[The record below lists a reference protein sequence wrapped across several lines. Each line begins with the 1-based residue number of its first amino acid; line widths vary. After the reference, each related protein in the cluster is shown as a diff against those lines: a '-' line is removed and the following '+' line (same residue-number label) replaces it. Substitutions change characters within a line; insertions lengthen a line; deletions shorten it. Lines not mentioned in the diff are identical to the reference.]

1 MTASL
6 PGSPDPEAHVRDPD
20 QSEGRTPSQ
29 RSPELRASDA
39 ERDRAI
45 ELLRQ
50 HAALG
55 RLTPSELEER
65 TENAY
70 AAKTRAD
77 LAALL
82 RDLPRS
88 ATGQPTVQGKAR
100 RWFVAILGR
109 PQRRGRFRLRGHA
122 IALSVLA
129 APDID
134 LCNVDIE
141 GSELV
146 IYVFSLLGGPDIY
159 VADSMR
165 VEMSGFS
172 SLFSNDQEGS
182 QRPADSESPVIW
194 VRAYSLIGGCT
205 VWRLPP
211 HLQTLPY
218 RAARRAARALT
229 ADSATDVPS

>member
-1 MTASL
+1 M
-6 PGSPDPEAHVRDPD
+6 HDPD
-20 QSEGRTPSQ
+20 QSEGRPPRQ
-29 RSPELRASDA
+29 QSPELRASDA
-39 ERDRAI
+39 ERDRAMD
-45 ELLRQ
+45 LLRQ
-50 HAALG
+50 HAASG

-82 RDLPRS
+82 QDLPTS
-88 ATGQPTVQGKAR
+88 ASGQSAGQGKAR

-109 PQRRGRFRLRGHA
+109 PQRRGRSRLRGRA

-134 LCNVDIE
+134 LCNADIE

-146 IYVFSLLGGPDIY
+146 IYAFSLLGGPDIY
-159 VADSMR
+159 VADSMK

-172 SLFSNDQEGS
+172 SLVGNDLEGS
-182 QRPADSESPVIW
+182 QSPADPDAPVIS

-211 HLQTLPY
+211 HLRALPY
-218 RAARRAARALT
+218 RAARRAAKELT
-229 ADSATDVPS
+229 AGTAADFPS

>member
-1 MTASL
+1 M
-6 PGSPDPEAHVRDPD
+6 HDPD
-20 QSEGRTPSQ
+20 QSEGRPPSQ
-29 RSPELRASDA
+29 QSPELRASDA

-45 ELLRQ
+45 DLLRQ
-50 HAALG
+50 HAASG
-55 RLTPSELEER
+55 RMTPSELEER
-65 TENAY
+65 TENAN

-82 RDLPRS
+82 QDLPTS
-88 ATGQPTVQGKAR
+88 ATGQSAGQGKAR

-109 PQRRGRFRLRGHA
+109 PQRRGRSRLRGRA
-122 IALSVLA
+122 IALSILA

-134 LCNVDIE
+134 LCNADIE

-146 IYVFSLLGGPDIY
+146 IYAFSLLGGPDIY
-159 VADSMR
+159 VADSMK

-172 SLFSNDQEGS
+172 SLVGNDLEGS
-182 QRPADSESPVIW
+182 QSPADPDAPVIS

-211 HLQTLPY
+211 YLRALPY
-218 RAARRAARALT
+218 RAARRAAKELT
-229 ADSATDVPS
+229 AGTAADFPS

>member
-1 MTASL
+1 M
-6 PGSPDPEAHVRDPD
+6 HDPD

-29 RSPELRASDA
+29 QSPELRASDA

-45 ELLRQ
+45 ELLQQ
-50 HAALG
+50 HAASG

-65 TENAY
+65 TENTY

-82 RDLPRS
+82 QDLPTS
-88 ATGQPTVQGKAR
+88 ATEQLAGQGKAR

-109 PQRRGRFRLRGHA
+109 PQRRGRSRLRGHA
-122 IALSVLA
+122 IALSFLA

-134 LCNVDIE
+134 LCNADIE
-141 GSELV
+141 GSKLV
-146 IYVFSLLGGPDIY
+146 IYAFSLLGGPDIY
-159 VADSMR
+159 VADSMK

-172 SLFSNDQEGS
+172 SLVGNDMEGS
-182 QRPADSESPVIW
+182 QGPADPRAPVIW
-194 VRAYSLIGGCT
+194 IRSYALIGGCT

-211 HLQTLPY
+211 NLRALPY
-218 RAARRAARALT
+218 RTARRAAKKLT
-229 ADSATDVPS
+229 AGSATDFPS

>member
-1 MTASL
+1 M
-6 PGSPDPEAHVRDPD
+6 HHPD
-20 QSEGRTPSQ
+20 QSQGRTPSQ
-29 RSPELRASDA
+29 QSPELRASDA

-45 ELLRQ
+45 ELLQ
-50 HAALG
+50 NHAASG

-82 RDLPRS
+82 QDLPTS
-88 ATGQPTVQGKAR
+88 VTGQSAGQGRAR
-100 RWFVAILGR
+100 RWFVAFLRR
-109 PQRRGRFRLRGHA
+109 PQRRGRSRLRGRA

-134 LCNVDIE
+134 LCNADIE

-146 IYVFSLLGGPDIY
+146 IYAFSLLGGPDIY
-159 VADSMR
+159 VADSMK

-172 SLFSNDQEGS
+172 SLVGNELEGS
-182 QRPADSESPVIW
+182 QRPADPEAPVIW
-194 VRAYSLIGGCT
+194 VRAYSLFGGCT

-211 HLQTLPY
+211 HLQAMPY
-218 RAARRAARALT
+218 RAARRAAKKLT
-229 ADSATDVPS
+229 ARSAKDLPS

>member
-1 MTASL
+1 MHD
-6 PGSPDPEAHVRDPD
+6 PGQSEAH
-20 QSEGRTPSQ
+20 TPSQ

-45 ELLRQ
+45 ELLQQ
-50 HAALG
+50 HAASG

-65 TENAY
+65 TENAC

-82 RDLPRS
+82 QDLPTS
-88 ATGQPTVQGKAR
+88 ATGQSAGQGKAR

-109 PQRRGRFRLRGHA
+109 PQRRGRSRLRGRA

-134 LCNVDIE
+134 LCNSDIE

-146 IYVFSLLGGPDIY
+146 IYSFSLFGGPDIY
-159 VADSMR
+159 VADSMK

-172 SLFSNDQEGS
+172 SLVGNDLEGS
-182 QRPADSESPVIW
+182 QRPADPEAPVIW

-211 HLQTLPY
+211 HLRALPHW
-218 RAARRAARALT
+218 AARRAARKLT
-229 ADSATDVPS
+229 AGSASDLPS

>member
-1 MTASL
+1 MYD
-6 PGSPDPEAHVRDPD
+6 PG
-20 QSEGRTPSQ
+20 QSEGRTPSAQ
-29 RSPELRASDA
+29 SPELRISDA

-45 ELLRQ
+45 ELLQQ
-50 HAALG
+50 HAASG
-55 RLTPSELEER
+55 RLTPAELQER

-82 RDLPRS
+82 QDLPTS
-88 ATGQPTVQGKAR
+88 ATGQSASQGKAR

-109 PQRRGRFRLRGHA
+109 PRRRGRSRLRGHA

-134 LCNVDIE
+134 LCNADIE

-146 IYVFSLLGGPDIY
+146 IYAVSLLGGPDIY
-159 VADSMR
+159 VADSMK

-172 SLFSNDQEGS
+172 SLVGNDLEGS
-182 QRPADSESPVIW
+182 QRPADPQAPVIW

-211 HLQTLPY
+211 HLRAVPY
-218 RAARRAARALT
+218 RAARRAARELT
-229 ADSATDVPS
+229 AGGATDLPS

>member
-1 MTASL
+1 M
-6 PGSPDPEAHVRDPD
+6 HDPD
-20 QSEGRTPSQ
+20 QSEARRPSQ
-29 RSPELRASDA
+29 QSPELRVSDA

-50 HAALG
+50 HAASG

-65 TENAY
+65 TESAD

-77 LAALL
+77 LAVLL
-82 RDLPRS
+82 QDLPTS
-88 ATGQPTVQGKAR
+88 ATGQAAGQGKAR

-109 PQRRGRFRLRGHA
+109 PRRRGRSRLAGHA

-134 LCNVDIE
+134 LCNADIE

-146 IYVFSLLGGPDIY
+146 IYAFSLLGGPDIY
-159 VADSMR
+159 VADSMK

-172 SLFSNDQEGS
+172 SLVGNELEGS
-182 QRPADSESPVIW
+182 QRAADPEAPVIW

-211 HLQTLPY
+211 HLRALPY
-218 RAARRAARALT
+218 RAARGAARELT
-229 ADSATDVPS
+229 AGSATDFPS

>member
-1 MTASL
+1 MHD
-6 PGSPDPEAHVRDPD
+6 PG
-20 QSEGRTPSQ
+20 QSERRTPSQ
-29 RSPELRASDA
+29 QSPELRVSDA

-45 ELLRQ
+45 ELLGQ
-50 HAALG
+50 HAASG
-55 RLTPSELEER
+55 RLTAAELEDR

-82 RDLPRS
+82 QDLPTS
-88 ATGQPTVQGKAR
+88 ATGQSAGQGKAR

-109 PQRRGRFRLRGHA
+109 PQRRGRSRLRGRA

-129 APDID
+129 SPDID
-134 LCNVDIE
+134 LCNADIE
-141 GSELV
+141 GSALV
-146 IYVFSLLGGPDIY
+146 IYSFSLLGGPDIY
-159 VADSMR
+159 VADSMK

-172 SLFSNDQEGS
+172 SLVGNDLEGS
-182 QRPADSESPVIW
+182 QRPADPEAPVIW

-211 HLQTLPY
+211 HLRALPY
-218 RAARRAARALT
+218 RAARRAARKLT
-229 ADSATDVPS
+229 AGSATDLPG